1 MLAIIISFYT
11 HFCICF
17 FCFVLRVFCGFFL
30 SVGFCF
36 EKQIP
41 HRAHHFLNSMSS
53 FSVDSTCFSHLLF
66 VYGSGI
72 QESKACMAYA
82 ATSLSFQLN
91 SAEEVRKTSSST
103 CTNRRSPYGSTCRAA
118 VQVSYK
124 ETLGL
129 SSNPEW
135 LLAPRL
141 VWLQPTFPKSCS
153 DAPSKVQPLLPAIPA
168 PSALP
173 ADPAP
178 SCRASA

>member
-17 FCFVLRVFCGFFL
+17 FCFVLGGFCCFFFL

-41 HRAHHFLNSMSS
+41 HRAHHFLNSMS

-66 VYGSGI
+66 VYGSCI

-82 ATSLSFQLN
+82 AVSLSFQLN

-129 SSNPEW
+129 SAVHCWRREG
-135 LLAPRL
+135 L
-141 VWLQPTFPKSCS
+141 
-153 DAPSKVQPLLPAIPA
+153 
-168 PSALP
+168 
-173 ADPAP
+173 
-178 SCRASA
+178 